1 MMLEPPQNTWI
12 NLFFK
17 KGLVRRSRFIDG
29 KYRSTDNDE
38 WFSGYKAPE
47 DVERWELVDDN
58 IWMIYKNNWIKF
70 DGKSFSYLDGDR
82 SKSGLS
88 GEETCYAVLGM
99 GLNGSQS
106 DDAIQWI
113 QSKELNDA

>member
-1 MMLEPPQNTWI
+1 MPKPPKNTWI

-17 KGLVRRSRFIDG
+17 SGLVRRARFIDG
-29 KYRSTDNDE
+29 KYLSTDNNE

-47 DVERWELVDDN
+47 DVERFELVDDN
-58 IWMIYKNNWIKF
+58 IWMIYKDNWIKF
-70 DGKSFSYLDGDR
+70 DGKCFSYLDGEHR
-82 SKSGLS
+82 KSGLS

-113 QSKELNDA
+113 QSKELKDG